1 MTCRPGPPYP
11 SLISLHL
18 HIPACWTPVLWNSHM
33 QSQGESQGS
42 RIIHGKRLKVN
53 LLRRH
58 QERHQG
64 SGKLNSL
71 QNLEAWVTGEK
82 QFQLNHRGWY
92 QEQLEPNKRDPLR
105 LIKTFMAVITQSPFQ
120 LHFCYCPLM
129 PPNYVPREKP
139 LYFTNK
145 EMRQGH
151 DEAQGLRCPAGWGW
165 GGTAAGDQASCWT
178 AQWPHSC
185 ARDWVTVRG
194 GRKKQSGL
202 ESVKPTFCLLTYRG
216 IISCSLR

>member
-1 MTCRPGPPYP
+1 MICRPGPPYP

-33 QSQGESQGS
+33 QSQGESQWS

-71 QNLEAWVTGEK
+71 QNLEARVTGEK

-92 QEQLEPNKRDPLR
+92 QEQLEPNKRDPLC
-105 LIKTFMAVITQSPFQ
+105 LIKTLMG
-120 LHFCYCPLM
+120 CY
-129 PPNYVPREKP
+129 YSKP
-139 LYFTNK
+139 L
-145 EMRQGH
+145 
-151 DEAQGLRCPAGWGW
+151 PA
-165 GGTAAGDQASCWT
+165 S
-178 AQWPHSC
+178 
-185 ARDWVTVRG
+185 
-194 GRKKQSGL
+194 
-202 ESVKPTFCLLTYRG
+202 FLLLPSDAPKLCTKRETP
-216 IISCSLR
+216 LFHK